1 MTLKTAVPILVM
13 VLSLTAC
20 LKDNEPLPQTINTY
34 HYYYNYLLEPY
45 NLEWEI
51 DGEFIGSHPYG
62 SAALAIIQLDTTP
75 QELVFRTLNSESGT
89 AIDSLSSLL
98 FENRSYML
106 AMLGTEEE
114 PHLMCEVMDTRY
126 PTAGTVKYRFLHT
139 APGLGPVDVYAG
151 GDLPEN
157 RIFSGVDYQ
166 EVTEY
171 YESPEEDIWEAVLI
185 TPADM
190 LPADSI
196 ILSYTVNQVFRS
208 GWVYLC
214 TIGHID
220 PDTTSDIEMQVFEQP
235 IY

>member
-1 MTLKTAVPILVM
+1 MTLKPAVPILVM

-20 LKDNEPLPQTINTY
+20 LKDNEPMPRTFNTY
-34 HYYYNYLLEPY
+34 QYYYNYFLEPY
-45 NLEWEI
+45 DLRWEI
-51 DGEFIGSHPYG
+51 DGKTIGSHPYG
-62 SAALAIIQLDTTP
+62 SAALAIIQLDTTS

-89 AIDSLSSLL
+89 AIDTLSSLL
-98 FENRSYML
+98 YENGSYML

-114 PHLMCEVMDTRY
+114 PHLLCEIMDTHY

-139 APGLGPVDVYAG
+139 VPGLGPVDIYAG
-151 GDLPEN
+151 GDQPEN
-157 RIFSGVDYQ
+157 KIFSTIDYPQ
-166 EVTEY
+166 VTEY
-171 YESPEEDIWEAVLI
+171 YESPEEDIWEAILI
-185 TPADM
+185 TPAGI
-190 LPADSI
+190 LPEDSI
-196 ILSYTVNQVFRS
+196 ILSYSVNQEFHS